1 MIFLF
6 LSYLSVCIYVAVYI
20 LQCFHVGQD
29 KIDIRYMI
37 YERSVSNLFVCPPS
51 QLLVDREKMIDE
63 HCTAQLYACISY
75 WSVVMRWAEKFFT
88 LWSSN
93 IISPRVLDRIYSV
106 AMVPCAFYQACYLQV
121 YRPPVDPP
129 GDLRLPGKPG
139 RDVGPRLHR
148 LHLLLPESS
157 LTVRHVLPPLC
168 RR

>member
-6 LSYLSVCIYVAVYI
+6 LSHLSVCIYVAVYI

-75 WSVVMRWAEKFFT
+75 WSVVMR
-88 LWSSN
+88 
-93 IISPRVLDRIYSV
+93 
-106 AMVPCAFYQACYLQV
+106 
-121 YRPPVDPP
+121 
-129 GDLRLPGKPG
+129 
-139 RDVGPRLHR
+139 
-148 LHLLLPESS
+148 
-157 LTVRHVLPPLC
+157 
-168 RR
+168 